1 MRVRTIAIGVA
12 LGACVLAPGA
22 VIAQKYPAKP
32 VRIVVGFQPG
42 GGTDIAARVIAQK
55 LMDSL
60 GGSFI
65 VDNRPGAAGNLAA
78 DIVAKAGAD
87 GYTIFMA
94 NSTIAIPSLFKSLPF
109 DVRRD
114 FAPLSNIALG
124 PSVLIVQAGLPATDI
139 KGLIALAKSKPG
151 QLTYGSGG
159 LGNITHLAMAHFAT
173 MSGIEM
179 VHVPYKGSAPSL
191 IGLMGGEVQLLFTSV
206 PAALPHVNAKRIR
219 ALGVS
224 IFERSGAMPNVP
236 TIAEA
241 GLPGY
246 YAASWYGLLLPSG
259 TPQGVVTTLS
269 KEIVAIMRVADV
281 RDKMLAQGFE
291 PVGDTPGQ
299 FAKFIR
305 EEIARWEKVV
315 KSAGIKPE

>member
-1 MRVRTIAIGVA
+1 MKVPALAVVSALAICTA
-12 LGACVLAPGA
+12 LPAA
-22 VIAQKYPAKP
+22 AQKYPVKP

-55 LMDSL
+55 LAVAL

-87 GYTIFMA
+87 GYTLFCA

-109 DVRRD
+109 DVRKD

-124 PSVLIVQAGLPATDI
+124 PSVLIVQSGLPAADV

-173 MSGIEM
+173 MSGIQM

-191 IGLMGGEVQLLFTSV
+191 VGLMGGEVQLLFTSV
-206 PAALPHVNAKRIR
+206 PAALPHVNANRVR

-224 IFERSGAMPNVP
+224 INERSAALPRVP

-246 YAASWYGLLLPSG
+246 YAASWYGLLLPAG
-259 TPQGVVTTLS
+259 TPRGVIGALS
-269 KEIVAIMRVADV
+269 KEIVAIMKTPDV

-291 PVGDTPGQ
+291 PVGDTPEA

-305 EEIARWEKVV
+305 EEIARWAKVV
-315 KSAGIKPE
+315 KSAGIQPE

>member
-1 MRVRTIAIGVA
+1 MRVQAFAIGVA
-12 LGACVLAPGA
+12 LGACVLAPA
-22 VIAQKYPAKP
+22 AIAQKYPAKP

-55 LMDSL
+55 LADSL

-78 DIVAKAGAD
+78 DIVAKSGRD

-114 FAPLSNIALG
+114 FSPLSNIALG
-124 PSVLIVQAGLPATDI
+124 PSVLVVQASLPASDI

-173 MSGIEM
+173 MSGIDM

-191 IGLMGGEVQLLFTSV
+191 VGLMGGEVQLLFTSV
-206 PAALPHVNAKRIR
+206 PAALPHVNANRVR

-224 IFERSGAMPNVP
+224 IFQRSAAMPNVP

-246 YAASWYGLLLPSG
+246 YAASWYGLLRPAG
-259 TPQGVVTTLS
+259 TPRGVVGTLS
-269 KEIVAIMRVADV
+269 KEIVAIMRVPDV

-291 PVGDTPGQ
+291 PVGDTPEQ

>member
-1 MRVRTIAIGVA
+1 VVAGVA
-12 LGACVLAPGA
+12 LGASILLPGA
-22 VIAQKYPAKP
+22 APAQKYPVKP

-55 LMDSL
+55 LTDSL
-60 GGSFI
+60 GGSFL

-78 DIVAKAGAD
+78 DIVAKANPD

-94 NSTIAIPSLFKSLPF
+94 NSTIAIPGLFKSLPF
-109 DVRRD
+109 DVRKD

-124 PSVLIVQAGLPATDI
+124 PSVLVVQAGLPASDI
-139 KGLIALAKSKPG
+139 KGLISLARAKPG

-159 LGNITHLAMAHFAT
+159 LGNITHLAMAHFAS

-191 IGLMGGEVQLLFTSV
+191 VGLMSGEVQLLFTSI
-206 PAALPHVNAKRIR
+206 PAALPHVNANRMR

-224 IFERSGAMPNVP
+224 VLQRSGALPKVP
-236 TIAEA
+236 TITEA

-246 YAASWYGLLLPSG
+246 YAASWYGLLLPAG
-259 TPQGVVTTLS
+259 APRGVVATLS
-269 KEIVAIMRVADV
+269 KEIVAIMRVPDV
-281 RDKMLAQGFE
+281 REKMLAQGFE
-291 PVGDTPGQ
+291 PVGDAPEE
-299 FAKFIR
+299 FAQFIR
-305 EEIARWEKVV
+305 EEIARWAQVV

>member
-1 MRVRTIAIGVA
+1 MRVREIAIGVA
-12 LGACVLAPGA
+12 LGACVSLPGA
-22 VIAQKYPAKP
+22 ALAQKYPAKP

-55 LMDSL
+55 LTDSL

-78 DIVAKAGAD
+78 DIVAKAGPD

-114 FAPLSNIALG
+114 FTPLSNIALG
-124 PSVLIVQAGLPATDI
+124 PSVLVVQASLPASDI
-139 KGLIALAKSKPG
+139 KSLTALAKSKPG

-159 LGNITHLAMAHFAT
+159 LGNITHLAMAHFAA

-191 IGLMGGEVQLLFTSV
+191 VGLMGGEVQLLFTSV
-206 PAALPHVNAKRIR
+206 PAALPHVNANRIR

-224 IFERSGAMPNVP
+224 IYERSAALPNVP

-246 YAASWYGLLLPSG
+246 YAASWYGLLLPAG
-259 TPQGVVTTLS
+259 TPQGVVASLS

-291 PVGDTPGQ
+291 PVGDTPEQ

-315 KSAGIKPE
+315 KRAGIKPE

>member
-1 MRVRTIAIGVA
+1 MRVRAVAIGIA
-12 LGACVLAPGA
+12 LGACALAPA
-22 VIAQKYPAKP
+22 PALAQKYPAKP

-55 LMDSL
+55 LAESL

-65 VDNRPGAAGNLAA
+65 VDNRPGAAGNLAGG
-78 DIVAKAGAD
+78 IVAKAGAD
-87 GYTIFMA
+87 GYTLFMA

-109 DVRRD
+109 DVRKD
-114 FAPLSNIALG
+114 FVPLSNIALG
-124 PSVLIVQAGLPATDI
+124 PSVLVVQAGLPASDI
-139 KGLIALAKSKPG
+139 KGLIALAKSRPG

-173 MSGIEM
+173 MSGIQM

-191 IGLMGGEVQLLFTSV
+191 VGLMGGEVQLLFTSV
-206 PAALPHVNAKRIR
+206 PAALAHVNANRIR

-224 IFERSGAMPNVP
+224 IFQRSAALPAVP

-246 YAASWYGLLLPSG
+246 YAASWYGLLLPAG
-259 TPQGVVTTLS
+259 TPRGVVGTLS

-291 PVGDTPGQ
+291 PVGDTPEQ

>member
-1 MRVRTIAIGVA
+1 MRVLTLAIGAA
-12 LGACVLAPGA
+12 LAACTSLPAA
-22 VIAQKYPAKP
+22 AQKYPAKP

-55 LMDSL
+55 LAESL

-78 DIVAKAGAD
+78 AIVAKAGPD

-109 DVRRD
+109 DVRKD
-114 FAPLSNIALG
+114 FVPLSNIALG
-124 PSVLIVQAGLPATDI
+124 PSVLIVRNDLAAPDV
-139 KGLIALAKSKPG
+139 KGLIALAKAKPG

-179 VHVPYKGSAPSL
+179 VHAPYKGSAPSL
-191 IGLMGGEVQLLFTSV
+191 VGLMGGEVQLLFTSV
-206 PAALPHVNAKRIR
+206 PAALPHVNANRVR

-224 IFERSGAMPNVP
+224 INERSAALPKVP

-246 YAASWYGLLLPSG
+246 YAASWYGLLLPAG
-259 TPQGVVTTLS
+259 TPRAVVGTLS
-269 KEIVAIMRVADV
+269 KEIVAIMKVPDV
-281 RDKMLAQGFE
+281 REKMLAQGFE
-291 PVGDTPGQ
+291 PVGDTPEG

>member
-1 MRVRTIAIGVA
+1 VVAGIA
-12 LGACVLAPGA
+12 LGASMLLPGA
-22 VIAQKYPAKP
+22 ALAQKYPVKP

-55 LMDSL
+55 LSDSL

-78 DIVAKAGAD
+78 DIVAKAGPD

-94 NSTIAIPSLFKSLPF
+94 NSTIAIPGLFKSLPF
-109 DVRRD
+109 DVRKN
-114 FAPLSNIALG
+114 FTPLSNVALG
-124 PSVLIVQAGLPATDI
+124 PSVLVVQAGLPASDI
-139 KGLIALAKSKPG
+139 KGLISLARTKPG

-191 IGLMGGEVQLLFTSV
+191 VGLMSGEVQLLFTSI
-206 PAALPHVNAKRIR
+206 PAALPHVSANRMR

-224 IFERSGAMPNVP
+224 IFQRSNALPNVP
-236 TIAEA
+236 TINEA

-246 YAASWYGLLLPSG
+246 YAASWYGLLLPAG
-259 TPQGVVTTLS
+259 APRGVVATLS
-269 KEIVAIMRVADV
+269 KEIVAIMRVAEV
-281 RDKMLAQGFE
+281 RGKMLAQGFE
-291 PVGDTPGQ
+291 PVGDTPGE
-299 FAKFIR
+299 FARFIR

>member
-1 MRVRTIAIGVA
+1 MRVLTLAMGAA
-12 LGACVLAPGA
+12 LAACVSLPAA
-22 VIAQKYPAKP
+22 AQKYPAKP

-55 LMDSL
+55 LAESL

-78 DIVAKAGAD
+78 DIVAKAGPD

-109 DVRRD
+109 DVRKD

-124 PSVLIVQAGLPATDI
+124 PSVLIVQSGLPAADI

-191 IGLMGGEVQLLFTSV
+191 VGLMGGEVQLLFTSV
-206 PAALPHVNAKRIR
+206 PAALPHVNANRVR

-224 IFERSGAMPNVP
+224 INERSAALPKVP

-246 YAASWYGLLLPSG
+246 YAASWYGLLLPAG
-259 TPQGVVTTLS
+259 TPRGVVGTLS
-269 KEIVAIMRVADV
+269 QEIVSIMKVPDV

-291 PVGDTPGQ
+291 PVGDTPEG

>member
-1 MRVRTIAIGVA
+1 MRVRTVAIGIA
-12 LGACVLAPGA
+12 LGAWALAPA
-22 VIAQKYPAKP
+22 PALAQKYPAKP

-55 LMDSL
+55 LAESL

-65 VDNRPGAAGNLAA
+65 VDNRPGAAGNLAGG
-78 DIVAKAGAD
+78 IVAKAGAD
-87 GYTIFMA
+87 GYTLFMA

-109 DVRRD
+109 DVRKD
-114 FAPLSNIALG
+114 FVPLSNIALG
-124 PSVLIVQAGLPATDI
+124 PSVLVVQAGLPASDI
-139 KGLIALAKSKPG
+139 KGLIALAKSRPG

-173 MSGIEM
+173 MSGIQM

-191 IGLMGGEVQLLFTSV
+191 VGLMGGEVQLLFTSV
-206 PAALPHVNAKRIR
+206 PAALAHVNANRIR

-224 IFERSGAMPNVP
+224 IFQRSAALPAVP

-246 YAASWYGLLLPSG
+246 YAASWYGLLLPAG
-259 TPQGVVTTLS
+259 TPRGVVGTLS

-291 PVGDTPGQ
+291 PVGDTPEQ

>member
-1 MRVRTIAIGVA
+1 MRVQAFAIGVA
-12 LGACVLAPGA
+12 LGACVLAPA
-22 VIAQKYPAKP
+22 AIAQKYPAKP

-55 LMDSL
+55 LADSL

-78 DIVAKAGAD
+78 DIVAKSGRD

-114 FAPLSNIALG
+114 FSPLSNIALG
-124 PSVLIVQAGLPATDI
+124 PSVLVVQASLPASDI

-173 MSGIEM
+173 MSGIDM

-191 IGLMGGEVQLLFTSV
+191 VGLMGGEVQLLFTSV
-206 PAALPHVNAKRIR
+206 PAALPHVNANRVR

-224 IFERSGAMPNVP
+224 VFQRSAAMPNVP

-246 YAASWYGLLLPSG
+246 YAASWYGLLLPAG
-259 TPQGVVTTLS
+259 TPRGVVGTLS
-269 KEIVAIMRVADV
+269 KEIVAIMRVPDV

-291 PVGDTPGQ
+291 PVGDTPEQ

>member
-1 MRVRTIAIGVA
+1 MKVLAAAFAVA
-12 LGACVLAPGA
+12 LGACMSLAGTA
-22 VIAQKYPAKP
+22 FAQKYPVKP

-55 LMDSL
+55 LAESL

-78 DIVAKAGAD
+78 DIVAKAGPD
-87 GYTIFMA
+87 GYTLFMA

-109 DVRRD
+109 DVRKD
-114 FAPLSNIALG
+114 LAPLSNIALG
-124 PSVLIVQAGLPATDI
+124 PSVLIVRTDLAAPDI

-159 LGNITHLAMAHFAT
+159 LGNITHLAMAHFSA

-191 IGLMGGEVQLLFTSV
+191 VGLMGGEVQLLFTSV
-206 PAALPHVNAKRIR
+206 PAALPHVNANRVR

-224 IFERSGAMPNVP
+224 INERSAALPKVP

-246 YAASWYGLLLPSG
+246 YAASWYGLLLPAG
-259 TPQGVVTTLS
+259 TPRAVVGTLS
-269 KEIVAIMRVADV
+269 KEIVTIMKVPDV
-281 RDKMLAQGFE
+281 REKMLAQGAE
-291 PVGDTPGQ
+291 PAPTTPAE
-299 FAKFIR
+299 FAAFIAKER
-305 EEIARWEKVV
+305 DKYARIV
-315 KSAGIKPE
+315 KASGARID

>member
-1 MRVRTIAIGVA
+1 MRVRTITVGVA
-12 LGACVLAPGA
+12 LGACMLAPGA
-22 VIAQKYPAKP
+22 VVAQKYPAKP

-55 LMDSL
+55 LMDAL

-124 PSVLIVQAGLPATDI
+124 PSVLTVQAGLPATDI

-191 IGLMGGEVQLLFTSV
+191 VGLMGGEVQLLFTSV
-206 PAALPHVNAKRIR
+206 PAALPHVNANRIR

-224 IFERSGAMPNVP
+224 IFERSRAMPNVP

-241 GLPGY
+241 GLPRY
-246 YAASWYGLLLPSG
+246 YAASWYGLLLPAG
-259 TPQGVVTTLS
+259 TPRGVIATLS
-269 KEIVAIMRVADV
+269 KETVAIMRVADV

-291 PVGDTPGQ
+291 PVGDTPEQ

-305 EEIARWEKVV
+305 EEITRWEKVV

>member
-1 MRVRTIAIGVA
+1 MRVRTITVGVA
-12 LGACVLAPGA
+12 LGACMLAPGA
-22 VIAQKYPAKP
+22 VVAQKYPAKP

-42 GGTDIAARVIAQK
+42 GGTDIAARAIAQK
-55 LMDSL
+55 LMDAL

-124 PSVLIVQAGLPATDI
+124 PSVLTVQAGLPATDI

-191 IGLMGGEVQLLFTSV
+191 VGLMGGEVQLLFTSV
-206 PAALPHVNAKRIR
+206 PAALPHVNANRIR

-224 IFERSGAMPNVP
+224 IFERSRAMPNVP

-246 YAASWYGLLLPSG
+246 YAASWYGLLLPAG
-259 TPQGVVTTLS
+259 TPRGVIATLS
-269 KEIVAIMRVADV
+269 KETVAIMRVADV

-291 PVGDTPGQ
+291 PVGDTPEQ

-305 EEIARWEKVV
+305 EEITRWEKVV

>member
-1 MRVRTIAIGVA
+1 MRVRAVAIGIA
-12 LGACVLAPGA
+12 LGACVLAPA
-22 VIAQKYPAKP
+22 PALAQKYPARP

-55 LMDSL
+55 LAESL

-65 VDNRPGAAGNLAA
+65 VDNRPGAAGNLAGG
-78 DIVAKAGAD
+78 IVAKAGAD

-109 DVRRD
+109 DVRKD

-124 PSVLIVQAGLPATDI
+124 PSVLVVQAGLPASDI
-139 KGLIALAKSKPG
+139 KGLISLAKSKPG

-173 MSGIEM
+173 MSGIDM

-191 IGLMGGEVQLLFTSV
+191 VGLMGGEVQLLFTSV
-206 PAALPHVNAKRIR
+206 PAALPHVNANRIR

-224 IFERSGAMPNVP
+224 IFQRSAALPAVP

-246 YAASWYGLLLPSG
+246 YAASWYGLLLPAG
-259 TPQGVVTTLS
+259 TPRSVVGTLS

-291 PVGDTPGQ
+291 PVGDTPEQ

>member
-1 MRVRTIAIGVA
+1 MRARRVVAGVA
-12 LGACVLAPGA
+12 LGASMLLPGA
-22 VIAQKYPAKP
+22 ALAQKYPVKP

-55 LMDSL
+55 LADSL

-78 DIVAKAGAD
+78 DIVAKAGPD

-94 NSTIAIPSLFKSLPF
+94 NSTIAIPGLFKSLPF
-109 DVRRD
+109 DVRKD

-124 PSVLIVQAGLPATDI
+124 PSVLIVQAGLPASDI
-139 KGLIALAKSKPG
+139 KGLISLAKAKPG

-159 LGNITHLAMAHFAT
+159 LGNITHLAMAHFAS

-191 IGLMGGEVQLLFTSV
+191 VGLMSGEVQLLFTSI
-206 PAALPHVNAKRIR
+206 PAALPHVNANRMR

-224 IFERSGAMPNVP
+224 IFQRSGALPNVP
-236 TIAEA
+236 TITEA

-246 YAASWYGLLLPSG
+246 YAASWYGLLLPAG
-259 TPQGVVTTLS
+259 TARGVVATLS
-269 KEIVAIMRVADV
+269 KEIVAIMRVPDV
-281 RDKMLAQGFE
+281 REKMLAQGFE
-291 PVGDTPGQ
+291 PVGDAPEE

>member
-1 MRVRTIAIGVA
+1 MRVRSAIIAVA
-12 LGACVLAPGA
+12 LGACASLPAL
-22 VIAQKYPAKP
+22 AQKYPVKP

-42 GGTDIAARVIAQK
+42 GGTDIAARIIAQK
-55 LMDSL
+55 LAESL

-65 VDNRPGAAGNLAA
+65 VDNRPGAAGNLAGG
-78 DIVAKAGAD
+78 IVAKAGAD
-87 GYTIFMA
+87 GYTLFMA
-94 NSTIAIPSLFKSLPF
+94 NSTIAIPGLFKSLPF

-124 PSVLIVQAGLPATDI
+124 PSVLVVQAGLPASDI
-139 KGLIALAKSKPG
+139 KGLIALARSRPG

-191 IGLMGGEVQLLFTSV
+191 VGLMGGEVQLLFTSV
-206 PAALPHVNAKRIR
+206 PAALPHVNANRIR

-224 IFERSGAMPNVP
+224 IFQRSAALPAVP

-246 YAASWYGLLLPSG
+246 YAASWYGLLLPAG
-259 TPQGVVTTLS
+259 TPRGVVGTLS

-291 PVGDTPGQ
+291 PVGDTPEQ

-305 EEIARWEKVV
+305 EEIARWEKVI